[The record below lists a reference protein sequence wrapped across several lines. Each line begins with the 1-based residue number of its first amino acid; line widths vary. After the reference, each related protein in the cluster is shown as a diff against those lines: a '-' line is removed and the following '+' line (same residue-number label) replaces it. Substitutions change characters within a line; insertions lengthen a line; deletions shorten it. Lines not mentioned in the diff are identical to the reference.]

1 MAAKRYG
8 PRLAASFA
16 ALALLGTAAGCSH
29 SPSTQKTTTTT
40 RPRPGTL
47 TNPVAP
53 SIYSVG
59 LDRFVESVEVGG
71 KVLEVSP
78 PPKHAAAFVT
88 AAQAQVMF
96 DAYDAFSGIYK
107 FDVFGLGDATLEQTA
122 AQTTSFM
129 GPAVAAVPAVS
140 DAGEARSTTS

>member
-1 MAAKRYG
+1 MLRGYEASELRGLGTSEPGASRAPTQIQTQVPTCALPAERPGQTVGMAAKRYG

-96 DAYDAFSGIYK
+96 DA
-107 FDVFGLGDATLEQTA
+107 V
-122 AQTTSFM
+122 
-129 GPAVAAVPAVS
+129 
-140 DAGEARSTTS
+140 